1 MKKAC
6 ITLFSIAIILLA
18 GLGVS
23 LKPNQLSTEYL
34 RIHIRANSNS
44 NEDQAVKYA
53 IKTAVIEYLTP
64 FIAECNT
71 KQKAKQ
77 VFLEQ
82 ELEVEKV
89 ANKVLLESGF
99 NYKSNVK
106 IREEYFPTRTYDGL
120 TLDAGVYDAVIIEL
134 GDAQGQNWWCVVYPP
149 LCFVGE
155 GTKYQYKSKLLEIVN
170 DFIKRE
176 GK

>member
-1 MKKAC
+1 MKKLC
-6 ITLFSIAIILLA
+6 ITLVSLAIILLA

-23 LKPNQLSTEYL
+23 INSNQVKTEYL

-44 NEDQAVKYA
+44 DDDQAVKYK

-64 FIAECNT
+64 FISECNT

-82 ELEVEKV
+82 ELNVEKV

-99 NYKSNVK
+99 NYQSKVQ
-106 IREEYFPTRTYDGL
+106 IREEYFPTRVYDGI

-134 GDAQGQNWWCVVYPP
+134 GNAQGQNWWCVVYPP
-149 LCFVGE
+149 LCFVNV
-155 GTKYQYKSKLLEIVN
+155 GTKYEYKSKILEIVN

-176 GK
+176 GQ